1 MSETMQDRTEAPT
14 PKRRQEA
21 ARRGEVPRS
30 TEVTTAAVLLAGAF
44 ALNTLGRNLAGGTV
58 DVLHYSSSFASTR
71 APHLADFNTYIQQVG
86 RTILLAGM
94 PLLAAIAAVSV
105 TVNAVQ
111 ARGVLSTETL
121 KPKWERLD
129 PAKNLKRLFSMR
141 STVELLK
148 SLLKLLVVGF
158 VLYIGMRRAWP
169 DIMAATQQSPYA
181 LVRVMVDHSVR
192 LLMTAGIA
200 YLALAGA
207 DYAWQLWSFEK
218 QLRMTKQEVKQE
230 LKENEG
236 DPLVKSRLRSLGRQM
251 TRRKM
256 FRDVAIADVVV
267 TNPTHIAVALKYDT
281 SVAAAPI
288 ILAMGQRKVAQR
300 IKRLAIEAGVPVI
313 ENKPLARAL
322 FATARV
328 GLPIP
333 VDLYVAVAEVL
344 AFVMRRRAADA
355 RRWTGSETA

>member
-1 MSETMQDRTEAPT
+1 MQDRTEAPT

-30 TEVTTAAVLLAGAF
+30 TEVTTAGVLLAGAL
-44 ALNTLGRNLAGGTV
+44 AINTLGRNLAGGTV
-58 DVLHYSSSFASTR
+58 DVLRFSASCTSTG
-71 APHLADFNTYIQQVG
+71 ALQIADVTTCVQHVG
-86 RTILLAGM
+86 RIVLFAGM
-94 PLLAAIAAVSV
+94 PLLAAIAAVSP

-111 ARGVLSTETL
+111 ARGVLTTETL

-141 STVELLK
+141 SIVELLK
-148 SLLKLLVVGF
+148 SLLKLLVVGL
-158 VLYIGMRRAWP
+158 VLYVGMRRAWP
-169 DIMAATQQSPYA
+169 DILAATQQSPYA
-181 LVRVMVDHSVR
+181 LLRVMTDNSVR
-192 LLMTAGIA
+192 LLMTAGLA
-200 YLALAGA
+200 YLVLAGA
-207 DYAWQLWSFEK
+207 DYAWQIWSHEK

-236 DPLVKSRLRSLGRQM
+236 DPLIKSRLRSLGRQM
-251 TRRKM
+251 SRRKM
-256 FRDVAIADVVV
+256 FRDVVTADVVV

-281 SVAAAPI
+281 NISPAPI
-288 ILAMGQRKVAQR
+288 VLAMGQRKVAQR
-300 IKRLAIEAGVPVI
+300 IKRLAAEAGVPVI

-344 AFVMRRRAADA
+344 AFVMRRRAAGSRA
-355 RRWTGSETA
+355 WTGSELA